1 MIRFEKEV
9 KIMEWGTGTN
19 TTNQI
24 WTEIGKGRFVS
35 RDVKDGITTLTIE
48 VQGGLQRKN
57 PDTDSVKLVQLSEGM
72 TACSERWGEVAMG
85 HIKSVSG
92 NSVVVTIPYATK
104 ISGAA
109 NALQKFL
116 GLP

>member
-1 MIRFEKEV
+1 
-9 KIMEWGTGTN
+9 MEWGKGTN

-24 WTEIGKGRFVS
+24 WTEIGEGEFTQRQ
-35 RDVKDGITTLTIE
+35 VKDGITTLTIRTSAPLKRE
-48 VQGGLQRKN
+48 N
-57 PDTDSVKLVQLSEGM
+57 SEDNSVKLCQLGEGM
-72 TACSERWGEVAMG
+72 AACSEQHWGEVAMG
-85 HIKSVSG
+85 AIKSVSG
-92 NSVVVTIPYATK
+92 DTVQIEISHATK

>member
-1 MIRFEKEV
+1 
-9 KIMEWGTGTN
+9 MEWGKGTN

-24 WTEIGKGRFVS
+24 WTEIGEGRFTARS
-35 RDVKDGITTLTIE
+35 TKDGLTTLTIE
-48 VQGGLQRKN
+48 TNAPLQRKN
-57 PDTDSVKLVQLSEGM
+57 NEDNTVKLTQQSEGM
-72 TACSERWGEVAMG
+72 AACSERWGEVAFG

-92 NSVVVTIPYATK
+92 TTVVIEIPYATK